1 MYRLRLFVWN
11 QRRGAW
17 DEGKSLEMQYL
28 YTISALAWKPD
39 GSRIVCVTI
48 IVFRI
53 ISMHFIYFQG
63 TLCGSVRMID
73 CCLKRGLIRNRF
85 ETTYVGPSQVI
96 EIIQHILS
104 YCKQVIIK
112 DVNGGNRVT
121 IRSEMGLEIDE
132 IKVMGKD
139 RYVVAYTSGSL
150 LLADIESAKSSE
162 IVWQSAGNEKF
173 YFENEN
179 VCNTCFV

>member
-1 MYRLRLFVWN
+1 
-11 QRRGAW
+11 
-17 DEGKSLEMQYL
+17 
-28 YTISALAWKPD
+28 
-39 GSRIVCVTI
+39 
-48 IVFRI
+48 
-53 ISMHFIYFQG
+53 
-63 TLCGSVRMID
+63 MID